1 MKIKIKP
8 IKINI
13 NLKEI
18 QRIYPDL
25 EDLEITPTT
34 EEQNF
39 KSELYGYNDVKVHAI
54 ESEELNIV
62 PSNEN
67 QVKEGMFNKVTVT
80 GDNNLS
86 PDNIKK
92 GATIFNIEGQFE
104 GLNTSD
110 ATATEKDLLQGKTA
124 YNSTGK
130 IEGTIPNNGDLNIV
144 PEEKN
149 SIIKPEGYYS
159 NIKIKPVNETDF
171 YTNYK
176 NTTID
181 ILRGENLV
189 SEDFEQLKYIESTGE
204 QYIKLTDW
212 YDTKL
217 STSNFYDIVAD
228 VQFTVLPSEYDNKWH
243 LNGVASYTGTTF
255 INKYDT
261 LLYFGYNYYDPS
273 LTDSTPKFCYSP
285 SLKNTDCVTDRPID
299 TERHIFKVISNAN
312 KPEAGFWIDN
322 EHVGTEGSTLSTKK
336 FGYPFYIFGYENS
349 SGVIGN
355 KQRVYRFQIL
365 NNDSSLFYD
374 LIPARRKSD
383 NAIGL
388 YDTVRK
394 IFYTNNGTS
403 EFLYE
408 AFKSDLKENL
418 EEILNERNNKV
429 ISENIKSGIN
439 LFNVNGN
446 LIDIKEGT
454 ADATATS
461 ENIEEGQIAYVNGKK
476 VIGTLENYG
485 GHLDAMVSDANLSVG
500 NQRGWDCVSVKYVN
514 NGKKIY
520 DDGWCADQHIKYEQL
535 AKNLN
540 VSSEQIKVGQSIL
553 GIEGVS
559 PYGTAYEFFSEEEA
573 KAFTNYKVGDLALI
587 KSFDFRPIYPSR
599 IKYAGP
605 SARTTR
611 TAYGSN
617 VNSISKISIK
627 PNMTITLD
635 APVTTNLSKIV
646 EGEKN
651 NAEVSISIN
660 ATECVIKIYDGATLS
675 STYYAKYTSQDGL
688 TYTNISP
695 NNWFVK
701 SDGTDLSEFC
711 FTDYSED
718 VWVEVKNDWENMN
731 LLSFFLQEG
740 RIYHVNNIL
749 QYAPTSISVSLTEN
763 NKYYTYDLES
773 LKYDEVNNLPY
784 ATLIRDGINL
794 TPYVEFATNN
804 NIFVLGDG
812 NKTIHGILLLKNGNV
827 GYFTDLGVVFDGT
840 GNGYVY
846 SYMDNE
852 YYDGKG
858 YIGNIENN
866 TLTTYDKTNYPT
878 VKFTYPES
886 SSSSPSPMRKI
897 CDLSE
902 AKAIFT
908 FNGSGTSTNMSYINA
923 QMPLIACVPNSSAS
937 TISLDVNA
945 LCRNNVWCNPS
956 LVPLNN
962 DFI

>member
-1 MKIKIKP
+1 
-8 IKINI
+8 
-13 NLKEI
+13 
-18 QRIYPDL
+18 
-25 EDLEITPTT
+25 
-34 EEQNF
+34 
-39 KSELYGYNDVKVHAI
+39 
-54 ESEELNIV
+54 
-62 PSNEN
+62 
-67 QVKEGMFNKVTVT
+67 
-80 GDNNLS
+80 
-86 PDNIKK
+86 
-92 GATIFNIEGQFE
+92 
-104 GLNTSD
+104 
-110 ATATEKDLLQGKTA
+110 
-124 YNSTGK
+124 
-130 IEGTIPNNGDLNIV
+130 
-144 PEEKN
+144 
-149 SIIKPEGYYS
+149 
-159 NIKIKPVNETDF
+159 
-171 YTNYK
+171 
-176 NTTID
+176 
-181 ILRGENLV
+181 
-189 SEDFEQLKYIESTGE
+189 
-204 QYIKLTDW
+204 
-212 YDTKL
+212 
-217 STSNFYDIVAD
+217 
-228 VQFTVLPSEYDNKWH
+228 
-243 LNGVASYTGTTF
+243 
-255 INKYDT
+255 
-261 LLYFGYNYYDPS
+261 
-273 LTDSTPKFCYSP
+273 
-285 SLKNTDCVTDRPID
+285 
-299 TERHIFKVISNAN
+299 
-312 KPEAGFWIDN
+312 
-322 EHVGTEGSTLSTKK
+322 
-336 FGYPFYIFGYENS
+336 
-349 SGVIGN
+349 
-355 KQRVYRFQIL
+355 
-365 NNDSSLFYD
+365 
-374 LIPARRKSD
+374 
-383 NAIGL
+383 
-388 YDTVRK
+388 
-394 IFYTNNGTS
+394 
-403 EFLYE
+403 
-408 AFKSDLKENL
+408 
-418 EEILNERNNKV
+418 
-429 ISENIKSGIN
+429 
-439 LFNVNGN
+439 
-446 LIDIKEGT
+446 
-454 ADATATS
+454 
-461 ENIEEGQIAYVNGKK
+461 
-476 VIGTLENYG
+476 
-485 GHLDAMVSDANLSVG
+485 
-500 NQRGWDCVSVKYVN
+500 
-514 NGKKIY
+514 
-520 DDGWCADQHIKYEQL
+520 
-535 AKNLN
+535 
-540 VSSEQIKVGQSIL
+540 
-553 GIEGVS
+553 
-559 PYGTAYEFFSEEEA
+559 
-573 KAFTNYKVGDLALI
+573 
-587 KSFDFRPIYPSR
+587 
-599 IKYAGP
+599 
-605 SARTTR
+605 
-611 TAYGSN
+611 
-617 VNSISKISIK
+617 
-627 PNMTITLD
+627 MTITLD

-701 SDGTDLSEFC
+701 SDGTDLSEFY

-740 RIYHVNNIL
+740 RTYHVNNIL

-923 QMPLIACVPNSSAS
+923 QMPLIACVPNSLAS